1 MLLKQGLIRVMSEA
15 GKETNI
21 DKARAFFE
29 RAQEVA
35 ITDNFDYAIDMFI
48 EGLRHGPDAV
58 EDGHKA
64 LRRLSL
70 IRQGKGGKKPS
81 IKDKMAHHGGKTALD
96 EMLNA
101 EYLLAKDPDN
111 ISYAEGLLKAAVAGG
126 YSSTALWIADLLYEA
141 ASGSDKPSFSSF
153 ILLKDAYTSLQFFSK
168 AVSACQKA
176 LEIKPNDDSLKDELR
191 DLTAQMTV
199 QDGKYGQDGG
209 FRDSI
214 KDRESQDNLQS
225 ERSSVRSPEY
235 RRKSIDSARE
245 ALAKEK
251 NSVNIVRLAN
261 ALCDTADESDFEEAM
276 DILENAYAEYD
287 DFSFKRLQG
296 NLKIKKLQRD
306 IRRLKVLVRENP
318 GDEDINGKL
327 HKKLSELSRFEL
339 EHYEKCIGHYPTDL
353 GLKYEYGL
361 RLMMHKEF
369 DKAIP
374 YLQDAQKD
382 PKMKVRAMEKT
393 GICFFM
399 KGWYEDATEIFEKA
413 LEICKIKDSNIAKE
427 IRYNLARSLEQ
438 DKKYEKALSVYR
450 KLAQLD
456 FSFQDVGS
464 KVDKLRE
471 KVDKSA

>member
-1 MLLKQGLIRVMSEA
+1 MVMLQTGDENNME
-15 GKETNI
+15 
-21 DKARAFFE
+21 KARAFFE
-29 RAQEVA
+29 RGQEVA

-58 EDGHKA
+58 EEGHKA

-70 IRQGKGGKKPS
+70 IRQGKGGKKPT

-111 ISYAEGLLKAAVAGG
+111 TGYAESLLKAALAGG
-126 YSSTALWIADLLYEA
+126 YSSTALWMADLLFDA
-141 ASGSDKPSFSSF
+141 ASESDKPSFSSF

-168 AVSACQKA
+168 AVSACKKA
-176 LEIKPNDDSLKDELR
+176 LEIKSNDDALKDELR

-199 QDGKYGQDGG
+199 QDGKYGQDGD
-209 FRDSI
+209 FRNSI
-214 KDRESQDNLQS
+214 KDRDSQELLQS
-225 ERSSVRSPEY
+225 EQSSVRSPEY
-235 RRKSIDSARE
+235 RKKAVDRARE

-251 NSVNIVRLAN
+251 NTVNIVRLAN
-261 ALCDTADESDFEEAM
+261 ALSDTSDEEAFSEAM
-276 DILENAYAEYD
+276 DILEKAYAEYG
-287 DFSFKRLQG
+287 DFSFRRLQG
-296 NLKIKKLQRD
+296 DLKIKKLQRQ
-306 IRRLKVLVRENP
+306 IRRLRGQLREKP
-318 GDEDINGKL
+318 SDGEIKAKL
-327 HKKLSELSRFEL
+327 NKKLSQLAVIEL
-339 EHYEKCIGHYPTDL
+339 EHYEKCIEHYPTDL
-353 GLKYEYGL
+353 SLKYEYGL
-361 RLMMHKEF
+361 RLIMNKEF
-369 DKAIP
+369 DGAIP

-413 LEICKIKDSNIAKE
+413 LEICKVKDSNIAKE

-438 DKKYEKALSVYR
+438 DKKYSQALSVYR

-464 KVDKLRE
+464 RVDKLRE
-471 KVDKSA
+471 KVDKSE